1 MARHHLL
8 AFTNPAPGRE
18 AEFNRWYDEQHVPDL
33 LAVPGFLSAQRFHLT
48 DAAGEGNPGWSY
60 LALYEIES
68 DDPDALMAEVR
79 ARLGT
84 GAMPISD
91 ALDSTTPKGLLARA
105 ITTRLPARK
114 A

>member
-18 AEFNRWYDEQHVPDL
+18 AEFNHWYDERHVPDL
-33 LAVPGFLSAQRFHLT
+33 LAVPGFVSAQRFQLT
-48 DAAGEGNPGWSY
+48 DATGQGSPGWSY

-68 DDPDALMAEVR
+68 DDPDAVMVEVR

-84 GAMPISD
+84 DAMPVSG
-91 ALDSTTPKGLLARA
+91 ALDPATPKGLIASA
-105 ITTRLPARK
+105 ITARVMAK
-114 A
+114 RE